1 MNKIAVLA
9 GGKGSL
15 KRQKVAVSNKKI
27 GPTPRGLSADPI
39 SWTTR
44 KVNVRIAT
52 KPVRA
57 DLSIFTAG
65 AGLGSP
71 GRNIVEVVIAFD
83 IFLAVR
89 FGRVIE
95 LRAELKAVDVLNVF
109 GM

>member
-1 MNKIAVLA
+1 MK
-9 GGKGSL
+9 
-15 KRQKVAVSNKKI
+15 
-27 GPTPRGLSADPI
+27 
-39 SWTTR
+39 
-44 KVNVRIAT
+44 VRIAT

-57 DLSIFTAG
+57 DLNMFTAG

-71 GRNIVEVVIAFD
+71 GRDFVEVVIDFD

-95 LRAELKAVDVLNVF
+95 LRAELQAVDVLNVF